1 MGIPEDEPHAAGITA
16 RDGIQ
21 LRCELAG
28 SGRTTALLPLAC
40 WTLPDLLPLATGRRL
55 AAYDPRGRGASDT
68 VGPSQQFG
76 LAADVADLEMVRAAL
91 DLPRVALIGWSY
103 FAGVAAH
110 YAAAYPHRVSRLVL
124 LAPIPLRRIPWFGQ
138 AAHTLVERIDADAM
152 TALQAGARAGAA
164 ATHPCSLCRDWQRAL
179 LPAYVARTEAIERMR
194 ADPCRWPNEHP
205 SRLNP
210 LLDRLW
216 QSLGDWDWQAELAAL
231 DVPTLILQG
240 DSDFQ
245 PREAAEAWAAHLNAH
260 LEIVPGAGHLAWI
273 DCPGAVL
280 KAVSAFL
287 DR

>member
-1 MGIPEDEPHAAGITA
+1 MGIPQDDAHATGITA

-28 SGRTTALLPLAC
+28 PGRTTVLMPLAC
-40 WTLPDLLPLATGRRL
+40 WTLPDLLPLATGRSI
-55 AAYDPRGRGASDT
+55 AAYDPRGRGASDA
-68 VGPSQQFG
+68 VGPGQQFG

-91 DLPRVALIGWSY
+91 DLPRMALIGWSY

-110 YAAAYPHRVSRLVL
+110 YAAAYPDRVSRLVL

-138 AAHTLVERIDADAM
+138 AAHTLVERIDAGAM

-164 ATHPCSLCRDWQRAL
+164 ATQSCSLCRDWQRAL
-179 LPAYVARTEAIERMR
+179 LPAYVARAEAIERMR

-205 SRLNP
+205 ARLNP

-216 QSLGDWDWQAELAAL
+216 HSLGDWDWQPSLAAL

-240 DSDFQ
+240 DKDFQ
-245 PREAAEAWAAHLNAH
+245 PREAAEAWAAHLGAR
-260 LEIVPGAGHLAWI
+260 LKIVPGAGHMLW
-273 DCPGAVL
+273 
-280 KAVSAFL
+280 L
-287 DR
+287 DRPDAVFSSVNEFLG